1 MGLPGQET
9 DRVTPPRLSRKE
21 SLNPKAVLM
30 THSRKR
36 LCYNCGSREAT
47 TLDHVIS
54 KTLIP
59 EPRPNNLITVPACPE
74 CNGGFSKDEEYLC
87 DRLSAAVGGHD
98 FEAPATWDKAW
109 RSMQRPQA
117 KGKKIGLFKDILK
130 LPAPV
135 ETKDGP
141 SNMGVLMNKR
151 RVNRVVE
158 KMVRGFYFYHFKKPL
173 GEVTFDIDML
183 SSINAR
189 RDRKP
194 LLEYL
199 EKVFASPTWAQN
211 FGPDTY
217 AVCGLAEE
225 DERAGLWVFKLL
237 GQHILIALVAPKG
250 YFKKGDI

>member
-1 MGLPGQET
+1 
-9 DRVTPPRLSRKE
+9 
-21 SLNPKAVLM
+21 M

-59 EPRPNNLITVPACPE
+59 KPRPNNLITVPACRE
-74 CNGGFSKDEEYLC
+74 CNGRFSKDEEYFR
-87 DRLSAAVGGHD
+87 DRLSAVVGGRD
-98 FEAPATWDKAW
+98 FDAPATWEKTW

-117 KGKKIGLFKDILK
+117 KGKKIGLYKDILK

-141 SNMGVLMNKR
+141 SNMGILLNKR
-151 RVNRVVE
+151 RVNRVVG
-158 KMVRGFYFYHFKKPL
+158 KMVRGFYFYLFKTPL
-173 GEVTFDIDML
+173 GVVTFDIDVL
-183 SSINAR
+183 SSINAK
-189 RDRKP
+189 RDLKA

-199 EKVFASPTWAQN
+199 KKVFASPTWAQN

-217 AVCGLAEE
+217 AVCGLAKE
-225 DERAGLWVFKLL
+225 DSRVGLWVFKLL
-237 GQHILIALVAPKG
+237 GQHFVVALVAPTG
-250 YFKKGDI
+250 YFEKGDI